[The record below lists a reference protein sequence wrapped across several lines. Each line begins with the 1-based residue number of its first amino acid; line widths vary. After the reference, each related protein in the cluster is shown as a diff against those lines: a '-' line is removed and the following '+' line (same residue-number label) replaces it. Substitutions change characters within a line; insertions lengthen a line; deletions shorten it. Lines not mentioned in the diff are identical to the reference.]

1 MRFSISIV
9 SVLLTDKNRHIQRI
23 GSNLYLVAVD
33 CEDYCSFYVE
43 DLVNL
48 NRAIAR
54 DQTKKKIYFS
64 KLSKDFV
71 MAFDEGRRLLAL
83 CGATLV
89 IDKIIMLSM
98 LYYSHSLFHRVTKL
112 SCKFKYLCSTNN
124 SLC

>member
-1 MRFSISIV
+1 M
-9 SVLLTDKNRHIQRI
+9 
-23 GSNLYLVAVD
+23 
-33 CEDYCSFYVE
+33 
-43 DLVNL
+43 NL

>member
-1 MRFSISIV
+1 M
-9 SVLLTDKNRHIQRI
+9 
-23 GSNLYLVAVD
+23 
-33 CEDYCSFYVE
+33 
-43 DLVNL
+43 NL

-54 DQTKKKIYFS
+54 DQTKKRIYFS

-83 CGATLV
+83 CGATPV
-89 IDKIIMLSM
+89 GDKIMMLSM
-98 LYYSHSLFHRVTKL
+98 LYYSYSLFHRVTKL